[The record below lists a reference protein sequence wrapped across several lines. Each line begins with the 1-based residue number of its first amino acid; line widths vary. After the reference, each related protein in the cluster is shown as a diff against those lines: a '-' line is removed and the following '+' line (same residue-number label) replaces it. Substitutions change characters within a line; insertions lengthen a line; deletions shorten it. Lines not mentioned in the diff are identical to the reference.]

1 MPPSIT
7 TNNNCSLANYIISK
21 NGADGTI
28 ALCAS
33 FGTTGNSNSKRNIKR
48 QVSPPQSPQTAFF
61 ILSKPDLHTLSISGW
76 WFQPPEKSE
85 SNADH
90 HHRKTLK
97 PKHTY
102 KNSYSFIIY
111 IYIIYIK
118 PNYFKSPAK
127 DLSIISNFKIF
138 GHQKQITSTTSFQLS
153 TFTTTIQISNFTRN
167 VTRNFNII

>member
-61 ILSKPDLHTLSISGW
+61 ILSQICIH
-76 WFQPPEKSE
+76 FQYLVGGFNPLKNRKV
-85 SNADH
+85 NADH

-118 PNYFKSPAK
+118 PNYFKSPAQ